1 MPSVSVP
8 QQRLFG
14 MALAAK
20 KGQLPKPSPLVKRL
34 ATSMKRKQL
43 TDFART
49 PSLGLHSKSI
59 RYHNK
64 ST

>member
-1 MPSVSVP
+1 
-8 QQRLFG
+8 

-20 KGQLPKPSPLVKRL
+20 KGQLPNPSPLVKRL

>member
-20 KGQLPKPSPLVKRL
+20 KGQLPNPSPLVKRL

-49 PSLGLHSKSI
+49 PSLGLHSRSI
-59 RYHNK
+59 RYHDRNR
-64 ST
+64 

>member
-20 KGQLPKPSPLVKRL
+20 KGQLPNPSPLVKRL